1 MTQRLLLNVNEVASL
16 LGCGRTYVYGMIQ
29 RGELPVVKLGRLTRV
44 PMSELEEFVRK
55 NVLLQDEDLHA
66 NGVDLALIAD
76 GRMDH
81 ALRRGDLPGSSPCS
95 TLRAGPR

>member
-29 RGELPVVKLGRLTRV
+29 QGEPPVVKLGRLTRV
-44 PMSELEEFVRK
+44 PVSELEEFIRK
-55 NVLLQDEDLHA
+55 QVFLQEGDLES
-66 NGVDLALIAD
+66 NGTDLVPFAD
-76 GRMDH
+76 GRIDH
-81 ALRRGDLPGSSPCS
+81 SLRRGDLSGSSPCT

>member
-44 PMSELEEFVRK
+44 PASELEEFIRK
-55 NVLLQDEDLHA
+55 QVFLQEGDLES
-66 NGVDLALIAD
+66 NGTDLVPFAD
-76 GRMDH
+76 GRIDH
-81 ALRRGDLPGSSPCS
+81 SLRRGDLSGSSPCM

>member
-44 PMSELEEFVRK
+44 PVRGVTEFIAAEESFETSSCPSVH
-55 NVLLQDEDLHA
+55 LLD
-66 NGVDLALIAD
+66 
-76 GRMDH
+76 R
-81 ALRRGDLPGSSPCS
+81 
-95 TLRAGPR
+95 PR